1 MSRLAMINTMKTFL
15 KTERPYRD
23 DNGHKVK
30 VLFLKDYV
38 LYALLRETKDFTKCV
53 TDKKEFSKY
62 ATNKAEA
69 VSIALDWLSAV
80 EKSRKKLELNNLE
93 SWDLKAL
100 KYKIGVDFTVED
112 LVQLEH
118 AIKNQI
124 ETFNASK

>member
-1 MSRLAMINTMKTFL
+1 MSRLAMIHTMKTFL
-15 KTERPYRD
+15 KTQRPYRD

-38 LYALLRETKDFTKCV
+38 LYALLRETKDFTKCA
-53 TDKKEFSKY
+53 TDKS
-62 ATNKAEA
+62 EA

-80 EKSRKKLELNNLE
+80 EKSRKQLELNNLE

-100 KYKIGVDFTVED
+100 KYKIGIDFTVDD
-112 LVQLEH
+112 LIQLEH
-118 AIKNQI
+118 AIKSQI

>member
-1 MSRLAMINTMKTFL
+1 MSRLTMINTMKDFL

-38 LYALLRETKDFTKCV
+38 LYALLREKKDFTKCA
-53 TDKKEFSKY
+53 TDRFQAIE
-62 ATNKAEA
+62 
-69 VSIALDWLSAV
+69 IALEWLKIVIKA
-80 EKSRKKLELNNLE
+80 RQQLELNNLTGSE
-93 SWDLKAL
+93 FKAL

-112 LVQLEH
+112 LVQLEY

-124 ETFNASK
+124 DTLNVAK

>member
-1 MSRLAMINTMKTFL
+1 MSRLTMINTMKDFL

-38 LYALLRETKDFTKCV
+38 LYALLREKKDFTNCA
-53 TDKKEFSKY
+53 TDKS
-62 ATNKAEA
+62 EA
-69 VSIALDWLSAV
+69 ISIALDWLSAV
-80 EKSRKKLELNNLE
+80 ERSRKQLELNNLE

-100 KYKIGVDFTVED
+100 KYKIGIDFTVED

-124 ETFNASK
+124 ETANVTK

>member
-15 KTERPYRD
+15 KTERPHRD

-38 LYALLRETKDFTKCV
+38 LYALLREKKDFTKCA
-53 TDKKEFSKY
+53 TDRFQ
-62 ATNKAEA
+62 AIA
-69 VSIALDWLSAV
+69 IALEWLKLITKA
-80 EKSRKKLELNNLE
+80 RQQLELSNLAD
-93 SWDLKAL
+93 WDLKAL
-100 KYKIGVDFTVED
+100 KYKLGVDFTVED

-124 ETFNASK
+124 DTLNVAK

>member
-1 MSRLAMINTMKTFL
+1 MSRLAMINTMKNFL

-38 LYALLRETKDFTKCV
+38 LYALLREKKDFTKCATKKTNGIV
-53 TDKKEFSKY
+53 KDKF
-62 ATNKAEA
+62 EA
-69 VSIALDWLSAV
+69 LSIALEWLKIVSKA
-80 EKSRKKLELNNLE
+80 KSQLELNNQSDWE
-93 SWDLKAL
+93 LKAL

-112 LVQLEH
+112 LVQLEQ

-124 ETFNASK
+124 ETFQASK

>member
-1 MSRLAMINTMKTFL
+1 MSRLAMINTMKRFL

-38 LYALLRETKDFTKCV
+38 LYALLREKKDFTKCA
-53 TDKKEFSKY
+53 TDRYQAIE
-62 ATNKAEA
+62 
-69 VSIALDWLSAV
+69 IALEWLKLV
-80 EKSRKKLELNNLE
+80 VKSRQQLELSNLTD
-93 SWDLKAL
+93 WDLKAL
-100 KYKIGVDFTVED
+100 KYKLGVDFTLED

-124 ETFNASK
+124 DTLNVKK

>member
-15 KTERPYRD
+15 KTERPHRD
-23 DNGHKVK
+23 GDGHKVK

-38 LYALLRETKDFTKCV
+38 LYALLREKKDFTNCA
-53 TDKKEFSKY
+53 TDKSQ
-62 ATNKAEA
+62 AI
-69 VSIALDWLSAV
+69 SIALDWLSAV
-80 EKSRKKLELNNLE
+80 ERSRKQLELNNLE

-100 KYKIGVDFTVED
+100 KYKIGVDFTLED

-124 ETFNASK
+124 DTLNVAK